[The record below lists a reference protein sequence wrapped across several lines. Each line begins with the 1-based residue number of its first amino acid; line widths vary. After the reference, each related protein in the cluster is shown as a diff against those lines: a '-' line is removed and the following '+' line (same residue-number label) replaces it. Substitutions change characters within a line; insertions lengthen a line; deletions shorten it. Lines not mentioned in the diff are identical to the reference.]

1 MLSFVNKLI
10 HYTIL
15 QLLFSNAVESY
26 RLIIIKLLIKIIF
39 HRPIIGDITFPMQ
52 HLFLNAPAGGLPEC

>member
-39 HRPIIGDITFPMQ
+39 HRPIHWRHNISDATFIS
-52 HLFLNAPAGGLPEC
+52 